1 MVNYYSMPMNFGQEM
16 SQYEQGGNAQCDSH
30 GVPFSNTVNSAPGI
44 QNNLEADT
52 FTPSGHYKMASGP
65 SSIPALFSGM
75 VAGGL
80 TGGVISMFKK
90 PEMFKDG
97 VVDDK
102 KIKKTFEK
110 IYEKTGGDV
119 KARYDAR
126 NTVINKIGKIKTNEE
141 LLNLLTEND
150 IAIDDFE
157 KNTNQTLEEFVNS
170 IKDHQSLK
178 KHTKTIKESL
188 ENTNR
193 VCFNTMEDKILSCWD
208 KDKKKWVKP
217 EGMADDVFKI
227 IKKTNAKGR
236 VGSILKATGLGAV
249 LGGAGFA
256 AIYKFLVP
264 KKQVS

>member
-1 MVNYYSMPMNFGQEM
+1 
-16 SQYEQGGNAQCDSH
+16 
-30 GVPFSNTVNSAPGI
+30 
-44 QNNLEADT
+44 
-52 FTPSGHYKMASGP
+52 
-65 SSIPALFSGM
+65 
-75 VAGGL
+75 
-80 TGGVISMFKK
+80 
-90 PEMFKDG
+90 MFKDG
-97 VVDDK
+97 VVEDK

-157 KNTNQTLEEFVNS
+157 KNTNQTLQEFVNS
-170 IKDHQSLK
+170 IKEDKSLK

-227 IKKTNAKGR
+227 IKKT
-236 VGSILKATGLGAV
+236 S
-249 LGGAGFA
+249 
-256 AIYKFLVP
+256 
-264 KKQVS
+264 

>member
-1 MVNYYSMPMNFGQEM
+1 M
-16 SQYEQGGNAQCDSH
+16 
-30 GVPFSNTVNSAPGI
+30 
-44 QNNLEADT
+44 
-52 FTPSGHYKMASGP
+52 
-65 SSIPALFSGM
+65 
-75 VAGGL
+75 
-80 TGGVISMFKK
+80 
-90 PEMFKDG
+90 
-97 VVDDK
+97 
-102 KIKKTFEK
+102 
-110 IYEKTGGDV
+110 
-119 KARYDAR
+119 
-126 NTVINKIGKIKTNEE
+126 
-141 LLNLLTEND
+141 LNLLTEND

-157 KNTNQTLEEFVNS
+157 KNTNQTLKEFVNS
-170 IKDHQSLK
+170 IKDHESLK
-178 KHTKTIKESL
+178 RHTKTIKESL
-188 ENTNR
+188 EKTNQ